1 MTDAEIVAAMERYGG
16 SFAVDLA
23 KLYARADPENRARI
37 RSTWSDLF
45 NKYAEFVALE
55 TVVRPRE

>member
-16 SFAVDLA
+16 SFCEQLA
-23 KLYARADPENRARI
+23 KLYARADEENRRRI
-37 RSTWSDLF
+37 KATWP
-45 NKYAEFVALE
+45 EFWRRFGNLLALE